1 VIRYGRVA
9 AVRFLM
15 EHHRSRTA
23 GIMSTGAFLAVC
35 CLLSA
40 KTVPAQEP
48 RRIVEPGR
56 PVPGSVDRSVRRIGS
71 STRRSA
77 RAVRDRP
84 PRFER
89 GTDRQYGAEFRK
101 RFERNFRVSPRAEI
115 SVLNEFGSVSV
126 RPWNGNQVRVRAD
139 IIARAPKAARARQLA
154 HDTMVDVHAGAKQI
168 VVTTQYPDTRDSAG
182 VLIQTDYEVSVPARS
197 NLYIENRF
205 GDVDIYG
212 VDGTVESV
220 CSHGQTRVERM
231 SGNLKLVSENGNVIG
246 RSLASETRID
256 AQFGRVDLRDVSG
269 WTTVHSRYGSVRI
282 GASSSDC
289 DVHVTC
295 NSGDIE
301 VILPP
306 DADPRMD
313 VNTTFGAIRSEI
325 PVRVQTVGNSS
336 TARRAS
342 NSVQR
347 IDLTNSMGDVT
358 VRLAGSTAPDR
369 VPLVG
374 PDKVPVP
381 PIKHEVF
388 QLAPGGL
395 VKIEEGRGDI
405 KIAEW
410 DRNVLGVAATGAGE
424 HSIQPA
430 ETPEKNLK
438 GPQVKVG
445 SAPDGTRVAWIS
457 PAPVREGVRAGLDIK
472 VPPNTALEIA
482 NTRGDIVIDSVY
494 GKLNVSNSHGNIKV
508 MNLKPVKHDCSLRCT
523 DGSISML
530 IPKGSNVA
538 ISAETEDG
546 SIDSAIPM
554 QGYVM
559 REKSSLTGST
569 EKPGTVPDALVELK
583 VTRGRI
589 VIN

>member
-1 VIRYGRVA
+1 MKHNRN
-9 AVRFLM
+9 
-15 EHHRSRTA
+15 RTPGLTSA
-23 GIMSTGAFLAVC
+23 GAFLAVC
-35 CLLSA
+35 LLLSTA
-40 KTVPAQEP
+40 TVLAQEP
-48 RRIVEPGR
+48 RRTIGPR
-56 PVPGSVDRSVRRIGS
+56 RSIPDRVDRSLRRIGR
-71 STRRSA
+71 STRQSA
-77 RAVRDRP
+77 RAVRERP

-89 GTDRQYGAEFRK
+89 GTDRQYGAEFKK
-101 RFERNFRVSPRAEI
+101 RFERNFRVSQRAEI
-115 SVLNEFGSVSV
+115 SVLNEFGSVTV

-154 HDTMVDVHAGAKQI
+154 HDTTVNVQSSAKRI
-168 VVTTQYPDTRDSAG
+168 VVTTQYPDTRESDG

-212 VDGTVESV
+212 VDGRVESV
-220 CSHGQTRVERM
+220 CSHGQTRVEKLT
-231 SGNLKLVSENGNVIG
+231 GVLKLVSENGNVMG
-246 RSLASETRID
+246 RNLASETRID
-256 AQFGRVDLRDVSG
+256 AQFGRVDLREVSG
-269 WTTVHSRYGSVRI
+269 WTTVHSRYGSVTVK
-282 GASSSDC
+282 ASSSDC

-313 VNTTFGAIRSEI
+313 VHTTFGTIRSEI

-336 TARRAS
+336 TARRVS

-358 VRLAGSTAPDR
+358 VRLAGSTAPAK

-381 PIKHEVF
+381 GIKHELF
-388 QLAPGGL
+388 QLAPGGV
-395 VKIEEGRGDI
+395 VKIEDGRGDI
-405 KIAEW
+405 RIAGW
-410 DRNVLGVAATGAGE
+410 DRNVLGVAATNAGE
-424 HSIQPA
+424 QSTQPA
-430 ETPEKNLK
+430 ATGEKSTTAPE
-438 GPQVKVG
+438 VRVG
-445 SAPDGTRVAWIS
+445 SMPDGTRVAWIS
-457 PAPVREGVRAGLDIK
+457 PAPVQEGVRAGLDIK

-482 NTRGDIVIDSVY
+482 NSRGDIVIDSVQA
-494 GKLNVSNSHGNIKV
+494 KLNVVNNHGNIKV
-508 MNLKPVKHDCSLRCT
+508 MNLKPVRNNCSLRCT

-530 IPKGSNVA
+530 IPKGSNVE
-538 ISAETEDG
+538 ITAETEDG

-554 QGYVM
+554 QGGVM
-559 REKSSLTGST
+559 REKSSLAGST
-569 EKPGTVPDALVELK
+569 GKPGTAVDALVELK